1 MRKYLI
7 NIKILILPFLN
18 ILMFIILS
26 SFGQTFMM
34 KIGLSFIFSLV
45 FMLIYVINFK
55 KIPSKIN
62 IAFILLMVYSLIK
75 SLIANDLYYGII
87 I

>member
-34 KIGLSFIFSLV
+34 KIGLSFIL
-45 FMLIYVINFK
+45 K
-55 KIPSKIN
+55 KYHLK
-62 IAFILLMVYSLIK
+62 
-75 SLIANDLYYGII
+75 
-87 I
+87 